1 VPAEYGVVDRPALI
15 VVAFREDS
23 PSDVEALLPCLVS
36 LRATAPEAQVLVV
49 EDRAPGGP
57 SLAEAAAEELGL
69 VYVDQDDGAGLVA
82 AANAGLEVARAN
94 GLDAVLVGPDVEL
107 LHAGWLARM
116 QARTDTQGRPAAVV
130 GGRLLHSDGLIAH
143 AGFYFSVLRQ
153 RWLDRF
159 MGVPGEVPESHAP
172 TLCPVSARL
181 QLLRNDTLHAVGLP
195 DPELDAPFADLD
207 HCLRVFDAGLECVYE
222 PAAAG
227 RRPGVAKGQQRDDSE
242 PEVAGRLAL
251 DARHSRASFNRFI
264 PDVV

>member
-1 VPAEYGVVDRPALI
+1 MDRPALI
-15 VVAFREDS
+15 VVAFREDA
-23 PSDVEALLPCLVS
+23 PSDIESLLPCLVS
-36 LRATAPEAQVLVV
+36 LRATAPDAQVLVI
-49 EDRAPGGP
+49 EDREPGGP
-57 SLAEAAAEELGL
+57 SLAEAAAEELGI

-82 AANAGLEVARAN
+82 AANAGLELARDA

-116 QARTDTQGRPAAVV
+116 QARSDTQGRPAAVV
-130 GGRLLHSDGLIAH
+130 GGRLVHADGLIAH

-181 QLLRNDTLHAVGLP
+181 QLIRNETLHTVGLP
-195 DPELDAPFADLD
+195 DPELAAPFADLD
-207 HCLRVFDAGLECVYE
+207 YCLRVFDAGLECIHE
-222 PAAAG
+222 PAAAA
-227 RRPGVAKGQQRDDSE
+227 RRPDTAQGPQRDDSE
-242 PEVAGRLAL
+242 PEVAGRVALA
-251 DARHSRASFNRFI
+251 ARHPRTSFSRFI